1 MGGIKHSSINH
12 STMKRTCITLLLS
25 VVAFWAMAQAPNATC
40 YSALAHDV
48 FGNVLANQEVTI
60 RLSVLRDGPTGSVEY
75 QEIHKTQTNDQG
87 LFAVNLGEGEIT
99 GNGAQDEF
107 RNVDW
112 ANGTYWLKVE
122 MDATGGQN
130 FELMGVSQI
139 LSVVYALHANE
150 ASHAVQS
157 DTALVAQTALAAV
170 QTIGDD
176 DGDPTN
182 EIQTLSKNGNV
193 IELSN
198 GGGQVVDDVD
208 DADNDPTN
216 ELQTLSFSNGE
227 LSISGGNSIFFY
239 DSPFSAPGS
248 SADLPLGI
256 VGEHMVL
263 TTGDYIVPPDKVF
276 FVTAGG
282 PNIILN
288 GYGNLTGVHVHPTTP
303 NMPVFPPNTHITDCM
318 CTGIL
323 IDTSSFAQP
332 VIIDLT
338 FGSYLVPSGK
348 VLFIKSGIPNDQTG
362 KLVVNNVLMEFLRPN
377 FTRGTRIISFP
388 AGTIIKKPSDLDEMV
403 LTGYLIDAN

>member
-1 MGGIKHSSINH
+1 M
-12 STMKRTCITLLLS
+12 
-25 VVAFWAMAQAPNATC
+25 AFWAMAQAPNATC

-157 DTALVAQTALAAV
+157 DTALVAQTALTAV

-239 DSPFSAPGS
+239 D
-248 SADLPLGI
+248 
-256 VGEHMVL
+256 
-263 TTGDYIVPPDKVF
+263 
-276 FVTAGG
+276 
-282 PNIILN
+282 
-288 GYGNLTGVHVHPTTP
+288 
-303 NMPVFPPNTHITDCM
+303 
-318 CTGIL
+318 
-323 IDTSSFAQP
+323 
-332 VIIDLT
+332 
-338 FGSYLVPSGK
+338 
-348 VLFIKSGIPNDQTG
+348 
-362 KLVVNNVLMEFLRPN
+362 
-377 FTRGTRIISFP
+377 
-388 AGTIIKKPSDLDEMV
+388 
-403 LTGYLIDAN
+403 

>member
-1 MGGIKHSSINH
+1 
-12 STMKRTCITLLLS
+12 MKRTLSTLLWMGL
-25 VVAFWAMAQAPNATC
+25 AYWALAQAPQATC
-40 YSALAHDV
+40 YSALAHDIY
-48 FGNVLANQEVTI
+48 GNVLADQEVT
-60 RLSVLRDGPTGSVEY
+60 LRFSILEGGPTGTLVY

-87 LFAVNLGEGEIT
+87 LFSVNLGEGNFSGGT
-99 GNGAQDEF
+99 QDEF
-107 RNVDW
+107 RNIEW
-112 ANGTYWLKVE
+112 GQGTYWLKVE
-122 MDATGGQN
+122 MDADGGQN
-130 FELMGVSQI
+130 FEMMGISQI
-139 LSVVYALHANE
+139 LSVVYALHAAE
-150 ASHAVQS
+150 AKYAVDA
-157 DTALVAQTALAAV
+157 DTAFFAQSAQVALETL
-170 QTIGDD
+170 GDE

-193 IELSN
+193 ITLSN
-198 GGGQVVDDVD
+198 GGGQVIDDVN

-216 ELQTLSFSNGE
+216 ELQTLSFTNGQ
-227 LSISGGNSIFFY
+227 LSISGGNTISFY
-239 DSPFSAPGS
+239 SQPFSAPGA

-256 VGEHMVL
+256 VGEHILL

-276 FVTAGG
+276 FITASG

-288 GYGNLTGVHVHPTTP
+288 GYGNLTGIHVHPTTP
-303 NMPVFPPNTHITDCM
+303 NMPVLPPNTHVTDCM

-323 IDTSSFAQP
+323 IDTSAFAQP

-362 KLVVNNVLMEFLRPN
+362 KLVINNMLMEFLRPN

-388 AGTIIKKPSDLDEMV
+388 EGTILKKPNDLNEMV